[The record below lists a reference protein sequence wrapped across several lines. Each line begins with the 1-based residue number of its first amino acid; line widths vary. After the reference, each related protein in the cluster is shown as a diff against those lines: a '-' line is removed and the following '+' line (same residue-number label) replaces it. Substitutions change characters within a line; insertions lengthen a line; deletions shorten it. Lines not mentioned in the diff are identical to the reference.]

1 MALILGENGP
11 APCGRMAS
19 HGKMKTTTIMSPMVH
34 SDSING
40 IINDAEH
47 VIAQVLTDAKSLY
60 PWLKYSGEFVTE
72 DILLETLCNLL
83 TGHKT
88 GN

>member
-1 MALILGENGP
+1 
-11 APCGRMAS
+11 
-19 HGKMKTTTIMSPMVH
+19 MKTTTIMSPMVH

-60 PWLKYSGEFVTE
+60 PWMKILRRIRHRRYSPGDFVQLA
-72 DILLETLCNLL
+72 D
-83 TGHKT
+83 GAQDR
-88 GN
+88 